1 MKKLNKWLL
10 TSGLFGA
17 VLFLSGCVQRAK
29 DGTPTGEG
37 WVYLYLVRPMSFAM
51 DYFADLMGGN
61 YGLAIILITM
71 IVRLIILPLGLHQSR
86 SSIIQQEKMAALKP
100 QMDQAQANLKAA
112 TTTEE
117 QRKAQMEM
125 SSLYKENGVSMTGGI
140 GCLPLLIQMPIFSA
154 LFYAAQYTEGIS
166 TSVFFGVNLG
176 ERNLIFVALAGLS
189 YLGVSLVSMIGVP
202 DSQRKTMR
210 TMMLMNPLMILFFS
224 FSSPAGVT
232 LYWIVGG
239 IFSMLQTYI
248 SNVIMKP
255 KIKAKISEELKQN
268 PPKTVIKPVVRK
280 DVTPEDDGKSGSNTQ
295 KKNRNRQIEGGQNQG
310 RNSGK
315 QQHK

>member
-10 TSGLFGA
+10 ASGLFSA
-17 VLFLSGCVQRAK
+17 ILFLSGCVQRGS
-29 DGTPTGEG
+29 DGKPTGKG
-37 WVYLYLVRPMSFAM
+37 WVYLYLVRPMSSAM
-51 DYFADLMGGN
+51 DYFANLMGGN
-61 YGLAIILITM
+61 YGFAIILITI

-86 SSIIQQEKMAALKP
+86 SSIIQQEKMQTLKP
-100 QMDQAQANLKAA
+100 QMDIAQQNLKAA
-112 TTTEE
+112 VTPEE

-125 SSLYKENGVSMTGGI
+125 AGLYKENGISMTGGI

-166 TSVFFGVNLG
+166 TSTFFGVNLG
-176 ERNLIFVALAGLS
+176 EKNLVFVALAGLS
-189 YLGVSLVSMIGVP
+189 YLGVSLVSMIGIP
-202 DSQRKTMR
+202 EAQKKSMR

-255 KIKAKISEELKQN
+255 KIKAQIAEEMKQN
-268 PPKTVIKPVVRK
+268 PPKTVIKPIVRK
-280 DVTPEDDGKSGSNTQ
+280 DVTPAPTSSKS
-295 KKNRNRQIEGGQNQG
+295 KNRNANNGQG
-310 RNSGK
+310 RNAGK

>member
-1 MKKLNKWLL
+1 MKKFNKWLL
-10 TSGLFGA
+10 AGGILSA
-17 VLFLSGCVQRAK
+17 VLFLSGCVQRAA
-29 DGTPTGEG
+29 DGSPTGKG

-51 DYFADLMGGN
+51 DYFANLMGGN
-61 YGLAIILITM
+61 YGFAIILITI

-100 QMDQAQANLKAA
+100 QMDVAQANLKAA
-112 TTTEE
+112 TTVEE

-125 SSLYKENGVSMTGGI
+125 SALYKENGVSMTGGI

-166 TSVFFGVNLG
+166 TSTFFGVNLG

-202 DSQRKTMR
+202 EAQRKTMK

-232 LYWIVGG
+232 LYWIIGG
-239 IFSMLQTYI
+239 IFSMAQTYI

-255 KIKAKISEELKQN
+255 KIKAQISEELKQN
-268 PPKTVIKPVVRK
+268 PPKTVIKPIVRK
-280 DVTPEDDGKSGSNTQ
+280 DVTPVEEKKVTHKNNSSN
-295 KKNRNRQIEGGQNQG
+295 KG
-310 RNSGK
+310 RNAGK
-315 QQHK
+315 QQKRK